1 MESENNKEVEKLIE
15 SLQKQL
21 IQQKNEYAEL
31 YDELKY
37 DENLLEA
44 ANMIRM
50 IDNVRLFINT
60 YEMLKNDYLKGY
72 ITEDNF
78 FEAMV
83 LNVDRMKKLLKQEE
97 TSNEDNK

>member
-1 MESENNKEVEKLIE
+1 MESENNKEVKKLIE

-37 DENLLEA
+37 DENLLEN
-44 ANMIRM
+44 ANMNRM
-50 IDNVRLFINT
+50 IDNVKLFINT

-78 FEAMV
+78 FEAMD
-83 LNVDRMKKLLKQEE
+83 LNVDRMKKAIKTGGAE
-97 TSNEDNK
+97 

>member
-1 MESENNKEVEKLIE
+1 MEIENNKEVEKLIE

-37 DENLLEA
+37 DEKLLET
-44 ANMIRM
+44 ANMNRI
-50 IDNVRLFINT
+50 IDNVTLFIDT

-72 ITEDNF
+72 ITEDDF
-78 FEAMV
+78 FDDMD
-83 LNVDRMKKLLKQEE
+83 LNVNRMKKDIK
-97 TSNEDNK
+97 TGGAV

>member
-37 DENLLEA
+37 DENLLEN
-44 ANMIRM
+44 ANMNRM
-50 IDNVRLFINT
+50 IGTIDAIRQFIDT
-60 YEMLKNDYLKGY
+60 YEMLKNNYFKGH
-72 ITEDNF
+72 ISEKLF
-78 FEAMV
+78 FEAMDSEADH
-83 LNVDRMKKLLKQEE
+83 LRNILKI
-97 TSNEDNK
+97 